1 MSKVTKLGSL
11 GVFDHVQVLLG
22 DDTELEGRATAI
34 DYVPEERLRLEL
46 RPRNSGVRYE
56 LSAEHGESRWSPIR
70 VRRCDTEADAD
81 ALQWESLGNVVN
93 VSVRPD
99 SSASV

>member
-11 GVFDHVQVLLG
+11 GVFDHVHVLLD

-34 DYVPEERLRLEL
+34 DYVPEESLRLEL

-56 LSAEHGESRWSPIR
+56 LSAEHDESHWSPIR
-70 VRRCDTEADAD
+70 VRRCDTDAE
-81 ALQWESLGNVVN
+81 ALQWESLGNVVS